1 MIVTIAGQKGG
12 VGKTT
17 ISILLA
23 NYLAE
28 QNFEVSL
35 LDFDKQGTA
44 SFIHKRSLA
53 SEEIESKYDVEFI
66 KDESVKALTN
76 HESLRRLN
84 QSNHIFVV
92 DTAGHLNE
100 DYIKILME
108 STVVIIPFN
117 YTEAVLH
124 STIKFAKFCKE
135 INEELPL
142 IFIPNNVRPLR
153 SDNRDKTIAVWKEID
168 DIIKR
173 QGHVLENRVF
183 NQKVM
188 ENVNTISNSTRQK
201 NNVENAFKEIHNLIL
216 KL

>member
-108 STVVIIPFN
+108 SSVVIIPFN

-124 STIKFAKFCKE
+124 STIKFAKFCKK

-153 SDNRDKTIAVWKEID
+153 SDSRDKTIAVWKEID

-216 KL
+216 NL

>member
-1 MIVTIAGQKGG
+1 MILTIAGQKGG

-28 QNFEVSL
+28 KNYEVSL

-44 SFIHKRSLA
+44 SFIHQRSLE
-53 SEEIESKYDVEFI
+53 SIEEDSKYEVELI
-66 KDESVKALTN
+66 QGETTKALTN
-76 HESLRRLN
+76 QESLRRLN

-108 STVVIIPFN
+108 SSFVIIPYN

-142 IFIPNNVRPLR
+142 IFLPNNVRPLR
-153 SDNRDKTIAVWKEID
+153 SDYREKTLAVWNKID
-168 DIIKR
+168 EVIRR
-173 QGHVLENRVF
+173 QGNVLENRVF
-183 NQKVM
+183 NQKIM
-188 ENVNTISNSTRQK
+188 ENLNTISNSTRQK
-201 NNVENAFKEIHNLIL
+201 KNVNNAFKEIHNLIL
-216 KL
+216 KQ

>member
-17 ISILLA
+17 VSILLA

-28 QNFEVSL
+28 RNYEVNL

-44 SFIHKRSLA
+44 SFIHKRSVD
-53 SEEIESKYDVEFI
+53 SNEIESKYNVEFI
-66 KDESVKALTN
+66 QEESVKALTN
-76 HESLRRLN
+76 RESLRKLN
-84 QSNHIFVV
+84 NSNHIFVV
-92 DTAGHLNE
+92 DTAGHLSE
-100 DYIKILME
+100 DYINILME
-108 STVVIIPFN
+108 SSFVIIPFN

-124 STIKFAKFCKE
+124 STIKFAKFCKK

-153 SDNRDKTIAVWKEID
+153 SDSREKTIAVWNEID

-183 NQKVM
+183 NQKIM
-188 ENVNTISNSTRQK
+188 ENINTISNSTRQK
-201 NNVENAFKEIHNLIL
+201 NNAESALKEIHNLIL
-216 KL
+216 KQ